1 MSNILYFPTKI
12 GSDYFKVTSS
22 SKPSFCKQ
30 VVNRAREIRDE
41 RLSKDAWQVGDTF
54 TSNDGV
60 KIHVMDARWEQG
72 KRQLLYCSHGMK
84 VWAGEELFRRVN

>member
-1 MSNILYFPTKI
+1 MYQIINNVAYPDKFHSH
-12 GSDYFKVTSS
+12 VTSS

-30 VVNRAREIRDE
+30 VIQRAREIRDE
-41 RLSKDAWQVGDTF
+41 RLSNAWNVGDSF

-60 KIHVMDARWEQG
+60 KIHIMDARWEQG
-72 KRQLLYCSHGMK
+72 KRQLLYCAHGVK